1 MVMLAR
7 ACERIAQ
14 ESRRRRW
21 SWAARRCA
29 PSSRPSA
36 LVCSCSGA
44 RTPHHAQP
52 AHGREG
58 HVHHKAEE
66 KHGGMRSAIA
76 MYALIR
82 QALRHAAG
90 QTVDQYREASAK
102 LFARF
107 AAVARDNPLAT
118 RRKGYSAE
126 QIAEVN
132 AENPSWASRT
142 PSS

>member
-1 MVMLAR
+1 MY
-7 ACERIAQ
+7 
-14 ESRRRRW
+14 
-21 SWAARRCA
+21 
-29 PSSRPSA
+29 
-36 LVCSCSGA
+36 
-44 RTPHHAQP
+44 T
-52 AHGREG
+52 
-58 HVHHKAEE
+58 KAEE
-66 KHGGMRSAIA
+66 KHGMRSAIA
-76 MYALIR
+76 MYALIG

-132 AENPSWASRT
+132 AENPFVGFPYTKLMTA
-142 PSS
+142 